1 LSITNYQAREINC
14 KIVYVG
20 PPMSGKSTNLS
31 NLFNRVNPESKGK
44 MISLE
49 TETDKT
55 IFFDFLPGL
64 PDVRGF
70 KIRVHLYTV
79 KSETVY
85 GNSLLKAL
93 KGADGVVLVAD
104 SDPARQSANE
114 EALTDLANMLKETG
128 ADIARMPRVI
138 QYNKRDVAGAPS
150 IGDLRGALNGA
161 GVAEF
166 EAVATTGQ
174 GVVETMKS
182 IVKLVYARINL

>member
-1 LSITNYQAREINC
+1 MSITNYQAREISC

-49 TETDKT
+49 AETDKT

-85 GNSLLKAL
+85 GNSLLKTL
-93 KGADGVVLVAD
+93 KDADGVVFVAD
-104 SDPARQSANE
+104 SDPARQAANK

-150 IGDLRGALNGA
+150 ISDLRAALNGA

-166 EAVATTGQ
+166 EAVATGGQ

-182 IVKLVYARINL
+182 IVKLVYARIGL